1 MTKDYRTW
9 KQDQI
14 RSEVYNALAQIA
26 FEHDADKEDLD
37 RALKWFNDKFY
48 EDEESHS

>member
-1 MTKDYRTW
+1 MTN
-9 KQDQI
+9 KQDEI

-26 FEHDADKEDLD
+26 FEHDTNKEDLD

-48 EDEESHS
+48 EDDESHS

>member
-1 MTKDYRTW
+1 MT

-48 EDEESHS
+48 EDDESHS

>member
-1 MTKDYRTW
+1 MKDYRTW
-9 KQDQI
+9 KQEQI
-14 RSEVYNALAQIA
+14 RSEVYKALAQIA

-48 EDEESHS
+48 EEQ